1 MRSAGVSA
9 RRRPRGG
16 DDSTGFA
23 STPPGHRLPV
33 PAVGGVHRPAGD
45 VGPAL
50 AGAWRTCPVARR
62 ASRADRH
69 PEMVRQ
75 VGAGGAGDRQRNR
88 HIDAGDGQDRAGY
101 RCGRRRG
108 LPARAGPAAQRD
120 RSGSGHQYPAG
131 PRRRSRRAGA
141 HVRIRVA
148 DRGAGVLPRP
158 VAQGASPQAQAAAIG
173 RRRLDRRPAA
183 PRRCPARRHGPRGVR
198 RADRGG
204 RRRRTAA
211 EASHRRP
218 RPARLCGAADH
229 QIRDEGARR
238 GERRR
243 GTALGEAARR

>member
-1 MRSAGVSA
+1 MPRCPHTGFWPRPPPQMVASPWPLCERLFPPSQVAALGNCWVSICTTMRVRRCRCGTMDGCMRSAGVPA

-33 PAVGGVHRPAGD
+33 PAIRGVHRPAGD

-50 AGAWRTCPVARR
+50 AGAWRACPVARR
-62 ASRADRH
+62 ARRADRH

-88 HIDAGDGQDRAGY
+88 HVDAGDGQDRAGY

-120 RSGSGHQYPAG
+120 RSGSGHQHPPG
-131 PRRRSRRAGA
+131 PRRRSRRTGA

-158 VAQGASPQAQAAAIG
+158 VAQGASPQAQAAAIETSS
-173 RRRLDRRPAA
+173 P
-183 PRRCPARRHGPRGVR
+183 
-198 RADRGG
+198 
-204 RRRRTAA
+204 
-211 EASHRRP
+211 
-218 RPARLCGAADH
+218 
-229 QIRDEGARR
+229 
-238 GERRR
+238 
-243 GTALGEAARR
+243 